1 MNGTWPLA
9 LSVVV
14 FVVAAV
20 VIGVAGTRLVRLVD
34 RLADRTGLGEAFFGM
49 ALLGGITSL
58 SGSVLSVTAALDG
71 LPQLAVSNAVGGIA
85 VQTLFLVVADAT
97 YRGVNLEH
105 AAPSLPNLMSAG
117 TLMLLLALSLAAPF
131 GPEVTVWSI
140 HPVSPL
146 IIVGYLVG
154 LHLLRD
160 AQEHPWWRASRS
172 PETREDDPDGE
183 SEEDGEE
190 AREGTASLWIKV
202 LVLGAITG
210 VAGFALARAGSSIA
224 AETPLS
230 TTVIGALFTATTTSL
245 PELVTT
251 VAAVRR
257 GALTLAIGGIV
268 GGNSFDVMMLPVTDV
283 AYRPGSLYH
292 AIGPDQLLVI
302 AMTLAMTAVLLLGLL
317 TRQRRGFFNIGGE
330 GLALIALYVVTLA
343 IVAVE

>member
-1 MNGTWPLA
+1 MNGTWPLVP
-9 LSVVV
+9 SVVV
-14 FVVAAV
+14 FLVAAV

-105 AAPSLPNLMSAG
+105 AAPSLPNLMSAV
-117 TLMLLLALSLAAPF
+117 TLILLLALSLAAPF
-131 GPEVTVWSI
+131 GPEVTVLGI

-146 IIVGYLVG
+146 IIIGYLVG

-160 AQEHPWWRASRS
+160 AQEHPWWKASQS
-172 PETREDDPDGE
+172 PETEEDNPEE
-183 SEEDGEE
+183 SEEDGGE
-190 AREGTASLWIKV
+190 AQESSASIWIKV

-230 TTVIGALFTATTTSL
+230 TTVVGALFTATTTSL

-257 GALTLAIGGIV
+257 GALTLAVGGIV
-268 GGNSFDVMMLPVTDV
+268 GGNAFDVLMLPVTDV

-292 AIGPDQLLVI
+292 AIGPDQVLVI
-302 AMTLAMTAVLLLGLL
+302 AMTVAMTAVLLLGLL

-330 GLALIALYVVTLA
+330 GLVLIALYVLTLG
-343 IVAVE
+343 IVAFE